1 MVLVKVGG
9 RRVTQWAQALA
20 WRARGEAVVV
30 QAAEMGMLQ
39 RRDSGHVLV
48 QAVMLPLRGRLGPQ
62 MVDGGV
68 EAAVVP
74 SAAALRNPAERTE
87 K

>member
-1 MVLVKVGG
+1 
-9 RRVTQWAQALA
+9 
-20 WRARGEAVVV
+20 
-30 QAAEMGMLQ
+30 MGMLQ

-68 EAAVVP
+68 EVAVVP